1 MTGSIDWNA
10 LDDETFRRR
19 VRTFFTENYPEE
31 LRYPIRRLHW
41 PEIRDWYAV
50 LARQGWAAPAWPRR
64 WGGMGL
70 SPEKLLIFME
80 EQEAY
85 GVARTPDMGITLVGP
100 LLIQEGTDEQRTRYL
115 PSILSGENIWC
126 QGYSEP
132 NAGSD
137 LASLRMSAVA
147 DGDDYVVNGQK
158 TWTTLAQDA
167 THIFLLVRTDPTARK
182 QEGISFLLVDMATR
196 GIEVRPIRNIA
207 GHEEFCEVFFD
218 NVRVPKANLVGAPN
232 QGWRI
237 AKSLLGFER
246 IFLGSPK
253 QSQFALGQ
261 LARLAAATGLD
272 GDPVFADRFARLRL
286 DVADLASLYTRFA
299 DDVRAGRQLGPEV
312 SILKI
317 FATETFSRIADL
329 MLEAAG
335 SGGPIRSA
343 SDFGAG
349 PDDVLNTYFNARP
362 ATIYGGSSEIQRSI
376 VAKNVLGL
384 G

>member
-19 VRTFFTENYPEE
+19 VRAFFTENYPEE

-50 LARQGWAAPAWPRR
+50 LTRQGWAAPAWPRR

-207 GHEEFCEVFFD
+207 AHEEF
-218 NVRVPKANLVGAPN
+218 A
-232 QGWRI
+232 I
-237 AKSLLGFER
+237 
-246 IFLGSPK
+246 
-253 QSQFALGQ
+253 
-261 LARLAAATGLD
+261 
-272 GDPVFADRFARLRL
+272 
-286 DVADLASLYTRFA
+286 
-299 DDVRAGRQLGPEV
+299 
-312 SILKI
+312 
-317 FATETFSRIADL
+317 
-329 MLEAAG
+329 
-335 SGGPIRSA
+335 
-343 SDFGAG
+343 
-349 PDDVLNTYFNARP
+349 
-362 ATIYGGSSEIQRSI
+362 
-376 VAKNVLGL
+376 
-384 G
+384 